1 MTLGAH
7 KHTLHTSAASTSGV
21 LGRFVALGIKST
33 RQAAALGSFGWDF
46 PGLGSKY
53 ESIFCCGAGVLG
65 GLGSKSN
72 HPINRFSNC
81 PKRVPFRFDFFD
93 IEHTY

>member
-46 PGLGSKY
+46 TELGSMY

-65 GLGSKSN
+65 GLGFSKSN
-72 HPINRFSNC
+72 QPSFRPFLQL
-81 PKRVPFRFDFFD
+81 PKTWPLQ
-93 IEHTY
+93 I